1 MTQNNDSPTLEV
13 VQYATGQVWRTITY
27 SSRKIEVADAKQKW
41 SSVLDVSDSESKL
54 WCYKEQY
61 WIGTWNARSM
71 DLNNLDVVMKEIARL
86 NIYILRISELKW
98 TGIGG
103 FNSPIN
109 MTLINMG
116 KNLIQ

>member
-13 VQYATGQVWRTITY
+13 VQYATGQKWRAITY

-61 WIGTWNARSM
+61 CIVTGNVRSM
-71 DLNNLDVVMKEIARL
+71 DQGKLHVVKQEIARF
-86 NIYILRISELKW
+86 NIDILGISELEW
-98 TGIGG
+98 TGQI
-103 FNSPIN
+103 
-109 MTLINMG
+109 
-116 KNLIQ
+116 